1 MIFEQLIRKRVFIK
15 FKNDSYSSDKNAI
28 LLEITN
34 FGIWIKSENNI
45 RFYPYNNIEY
55 ISTDNLQNYAK

>member
-55 ISTDNLQNYAK
+55 ISTDNL

>member
-34 FGIWIKSENNI
+34 FGIWIKIENNI

-55 ISTDNLQNYAK
+55 ISTDNL

>member
-15 FKNDSYSSDKNAI
+15 FKNDSSDKNAI

-55 ISTDNLQNYAK
+55 ISTDNL

>member
-55 ISTDNLQNYAK
+55 ISTDSL

>member
-1 MIFEQLIRKRVFIK
+1 MIFEQLIRKVIFIK

-55 ISTDNLQNYAK
+55 ISTDNL

>member
-28 LLEITN
+28 LLKITN

-55 ISTDNLQNYAK
+55 ISTDNL